1 MNEVDDRLVGDPVW
15 ELFPATAPAE
25 SAAFSPRLQAAGW
38 IAAGIFI
45 TLGLIVFPPLA
56 VVTICGVAGLN
67 DIVKG
72 RRLSRSI
79 PDRGVAAVCSRF
91 SYAWGACK
99 VGFTA
104 VALMFASVMLLF
116 KDRQIPSAFVAAFL
130 LVVIGFTASA
140 GLTALG
146 LLAALR
152 SGNRVWVGE
161 GINRARGLLLGMLL
175 VGFTGCVLIPWIAS
189 LMSAGAGPFNERSA
203 IHLAGGMF
211 GCMFVAPVI
220 MLLLLDWISR
230 RVVADRPG
238 KFGPKVPTVGKWN
251 V

>member
-1 MNEVDDRLVGDPVW
+1 
-15 ELFPATAPAE
+15 
-25 SAAFSPRLQAAGW
+25 
-38 IAAGIFI
+38 
-45 TLGLIVFPPLA
+45 
-56 VVTICGVAGLN
+56 
-67 DIVKG
+67 
-72 RRLSRSI
+72 
-79 PDRGVAAVCSRF
+79 
-91 SYAWGACK
+91 
-99 VGFTA
+99 
-104 VALMFASVMLLF
+104 
-116 KDRQIPSAFVAAFL
+116 
-130 LVVIGFTASA
+130 
-140 GLTALG
+140 
-146 LLAALR
+146 
-152 SGNRVWVGE
+152 
-161 GINRARGLLLGMLL
+161 MLL